1 MAVRVDRAPIGQAG
15 DSTAFETCRP
25 AHFPSSM
32 SGVLGVAGFDADS
45 TSACISV
52 ARSAPPFA
60 PIFRSIVLRTG
71 KAVETRDR
79 KSVVEGKSVSVRVDL
94 GGRRIIKKKST
105 MNKYIP
111 FNPHMMI
118 VHLIFSVILHTI

>member
-60 PIFRSIVLRTG
+60 QIFRSIVLRTG
-71 KAVETRDR
+71 KAGETRPSSPYALR
-79 KSVVEGKSVSVRVDL
+79 AG
-94 GGRRIIKKKST
+94 
-105 MNKYIP
+105 
-111 FNPHMMI
+111 
-118 VHLIFSVILHTI
+118 HLQRSSPQFAKHILCGYGIGAVPRPGAP

>member
-1 MAVRVDRAPIGQAG
+1 MATTICAALAKPKRLAVKVMAVRVDRAPIGQAG

-60 PIFRSIVLRTG
+60 PIFRSEEHTSELQSLMRISY
-71 KAVETRDR
+71 AVFC
-79 KSVVEGKSVSVRVDL
+79 L
-94 GGRRIIKKKST
+94 KKKHNQLQSFVQLKT
-105 MNKYIP
+105 
-111 FNPHMMI
+111 
-118 VHLIFSVILHTI
+118 TQD

>member
-1 MAVRVDRAPIGQAG
+1 MATTICAALAKPKRLAVKVMAVRVDRAPIGQAG

-45 TSACISV
+45 TSACTSV

-71 KAVETRDR
+71 KAVERSEEHT
-79 KSVVEGKSVSVRVDL
+79 SELQSL
-94 GGRRIIKKKST
+94 MRISYAVFCLKKKKT
-105 MNKYIP
+105 RKTYM
-111 FNPHMMI
+111 
-118 VHLIFSVILHTI
+118 

>member
-71 KAVETRDR
+71 KAVETRPSNPYALR
-79 KSVVEGKSVSVRVDL
+79 EGQLQRASPKKAKQVL
-94 GGRRIIKKKST
+94 GRYWIGKGKGGGGGKK
-105 MNKYIP
+105 
-111 FNPHMMI
+111 
-118 VHLIFSVILHTI
+118 